1 MLIANKATMQ
11 FAISIIPKNLSPP
24 ASRPLLAAVALL
36 TFITTSL
43 RAEDVIVTGC
53 VGSLFN
59 GCPPSCPD
67 SLGTTTLS
75 SSASA
80 AIPAGAPRSRTMFGI
95 TNTATWTVT
104 PTLGASP
111 GAYRVYVSKGATVGC
126 SPDIHVR
133 LVATSGCTLADTNY
147 AAQTEIDTPAFQQEA
162 SLNVW
167 TPVAVITNSSN
178 TPTITFSYASGG
190 YSRWYMDEVR
200 FENLAVA
207 AATPARITQF
217 LPGNPLTVAGTGP
230 VSHPFVLV
238 SSTSA
243 EKPLNQW
250 TPEQTN
256 GAGTG
261 TFVFNVTPG
270 AAKARFFRV
279 ITQ

>member
-1 MLIANKATMQ
+1 MLIANKATMS
-11 FAISIIPKNLSPP
+11 FAISIMPRNLSPP
-24 ASRPLLAAVALL
+24 TSRPLLAAVALFA
-36 TFITTSL
+36 FITTSL

-53 VGSLFN
+53 VGSSFN
-59 GCPPSCPD
+59 ACPPSCPN

-80 AIPAGAPRSRTMFGI
+80 AIPAGAPRSKSMFGI
-95 TNTATWTVT
+95 TNTATWAVT
-104 PTLGASP
+104 PTLGTSP
-111 GAYRVYVSKGATVGC
+111 GAYRVYVSKGATVSC

-133 LVATSGCTLADTNY
+133 IVATSGCTLADTNY

-167 TPVAVITNSSN
+167 TPVAVITNSSK

-207 AATPARITQF
+207 TATPARITQ
-217 LPGNPLTVAGTGP
+217 LLRGNPLTIAGTGP
-230 VSHPFVLV
+230 VSHPFALV
-238 SSTSA
+238 SSTNA

-250 TPEQTN
+250 TREQTN

-270 AAKARFFRV
+270 TEKARFFRV

>member
-1 MLIANKATMQ
+1 
-11 FAISIIPKNLSPP
+11 
-24 ASRPLLAAVALL
+24 
-36 TFITTSL
+36 
-43 RAEDVIVTGC
+43 
-53 VGSLFN
+53 
-59 GCPPSCPD
+59 
-67 SLGTTTLS
+67 
-75 SSASA
+75 
-80 AIPAGAPRSRTMFGI
+80 MFGI

-104 PTLGASP
+104 PTLGTSP
-111 GAYRVYVSKGATVGC
+111 GAYRVYVSKGATVSC

-167 TPVAVITNSSN
+167 TPVAVITNSSK

-207 AATPARITQF
+207 TATPARITQF
-217 LPGNPLTVAGTGP
+217 LPGNPLTVAGTGS

-243 EKPLNQW
+243 AKPLNQW

-261 TFVFNVTPG
+261 TFVFNITPS
-270 AAKARFFRV
+270 AAIARFFRV

>member
-1 MLIANKATMQ
+1 LIANEATMQ
-11 FAISIIPKNLSPP
+11 FAIAIKPKNLFPP
-24 ASRPLLAAVALL
+24 AGRPLLAAVALF
-36 TFITTSL
+36 TFVTTL
-43 RAEDVIVTGC
+43 LHAEDVIVTGC
-53 VGSLFN
+53 VGSSFN
-59 GCPPSCPD
+59 FCPPSCPD

-80 AIPAGAPRSRTMFGI
+80 AIPAGAPRSKTMFGI
-95 TNTATWTVT
+95 ASTASWSVT
-104 PTLGASP
+104 PTLGTRT
-111 GAYRVYVSKGATVGC
+111 GAYRVYVSKAAAVSC
-126 SPDIHVR
+126 SPDIHVK
-133 LVATSGCTLADTNY
+133 LVARSGCTLADTNY
-147 AAQTEIDTPAFQQEA
+147 TPQTEIDTPAFQQDA

-178 TPTITFSYASGG
+178 TPTITFSYASGS

-207 AATPARITQF
+207 TATPARITRL

-230 VSHPFVLV
+230 VSHPFALV

-243 EKPLNQW
+243 ERPLNQW

-261 TFVFNVTPG
+261 TFVFNVTPV
-270 AAKARFFRV
+270 AEKAKFFRV